1 MNYEIRKE
9 TECGWT
15 IYSVYNTE
23 TGNRVNYFAT
33 MEDAQAFIARH
44 QRIITAAINDI
55 LDSRLNVVWSWG
67 LHNKRVITDGV
78 RFDVQGF
85 KFTGEVKITFDFARS
100 NASKKSTFK
109 VQIGDDVTT
118 GVTADEL
125 IDFIDERVELVD
137 NYEEAVKASMTP
149 EEFAFAQS
157 IEQVIF
163 I

>member
-1 MNYEIRKE
+1 MNEL
-9 TECGWT
+9 
-15 IYSVYNTE
+15 
-23 TGNRVNYFAT
+23 
-33 MEDAQAFIARH
+33 
-44 QRIITAAINDI
+44 QRIITAAINNI

-85 KFTGEVKITFDFARS
+85 KFTGEVKIIFDFARS
-100 NASKKSTFK
+100 AETNLVSFK
-109 VQIGDDVTT
+109 VQIGDEVTT

-137 NYEEAVKASMTP
+137 NYEDAVKASMTP

-157 IEQVIF
+157 VGQVIF

>member
-1 MNYEIRKE
+1 MNEL
-9 TECGWT
+9 
-15 IYSVYNTE
+15 
-23 TGNRVNYFAT
+23 
-33 MEDAQAFIARH
+33 
-44 QRIITAAINDI
+44 QRIITAAINNI

-85 KFTGEVKITFDFARS
+85 KFTGEVKVIFDYSRS
-100 NASKKSTFK
+100 VKNGETIFK
-109 VQIGDDVTT
+109 VVIGEQVYT
-118 GVTADEL
+118 GVKAKEL
-125 IDFIDERVELVD
+125 IDFIDERVEKVD

-157 IEQVIF
+157 VGQVIF

>member
-1 MNYEIRKE
+1 MNEL
-9 TECGWT
+9 
-15 IYSVYNTE
+15 
-23 TGNRVNYFAT
+23 
-33 MEDAQAFIARH
+33 

-55 LDSRLNVVWSWG
+55 LSSRMNIIMSWG

-85 KFTGEVKITFDFARS
+85 KFTGEVKIIFDFARS
-100 NASKKSTFK
+100 AETNLTSFK
-109 VQIGDDVTT
+109 VQIGDEVTT
-118 GVTADEL
+118 GITAENL
-125 IDFIDERVELVD
+125 IDFIDERVEKVD

>member
-1 MNYEIRKE
+1 MNEL
-9 TECGWT
+9 
-15 IYSVYNTE
+15 
-23 TGNRVNYFAT
+23 
-33 MEDAQAFIARH
+33 
-44 QRIITAAINDI
+44 QRIITAAINNI

-85 KFTGEVKITFDFARS
+85 KFTGEVKVIFDYSRS
-100 NASKKSTFK
+100 VKNGETIFK
-109 VQIGDDVTT
+109 VVIGDQVYT

-125 IDFIDERVELVD
+125 IDYIDERVQLVD

-149 EEFAFAQS
+149 EEFAFMQS
-157 IEQVIF
+157 VGQVIF

>member
-1 MNYEIRKE
+1 MHI
-9 TECGWT
+9 
-15 IYSVYNTE
+15 
-23 TGNRVNYFAT
+23 
-33 MEDAQAFIARH
+33 
-44 QRIITAAINDI
+44 QRTITAIINDI
-55 LDSRLNVVWSWG
+55 LSSRMNIIMSWG
-67 LHNKRVITDGV
+67 LHNKRALTDGV

-85 KFTGEVKITFDFARS
+85 KFTGEVKIIFDFARS
-100 NASKKSTFK
+100 AETNLTSFK
-109 VQIGDDVTT
+109 VQIGDEVTT

>member
-1 MNYEIRKE
+1 MNELE
-9 TECGWT
+9 
-15 IYSVYNTE
+15 
-23 TGNRVNYFAT
+23 
-33 MEDAQAFIARH
+33 
-44 QRIITAAINDI
+44 RIITAAINNI

-85 KFTGEVKITFDFARS
+85 KFTGEVKIIFDFARS
-100 NASKKSTFK
+100 AETNLTTFK
-109 VQIGDDVTT
+109 VQIGDEVTT

>member
-1 MNYEIRKE
+1 MHI
-9 TECGWT
+9 
-15 IYSVYNTE
+15 
-23 TGNRVNYFAT
+23 
-33 MEDAQAFIARH
+33 
-44 QRIITAAINDI
+44 QRTITAIINNI
-55 LDSRLNVVWSWG
+55 LSSRMNVIMSWG

-85 KFTGEVKITFDFARS
+85 KFTGELNIIFFFALS
-100 NASKKSTFK
+100 SETNFTTFK
-109 VQIGDDVTT
+109 VQIDYEVTT

-149 EEFAFAQS
+149 EEFAFMQS
-157 IEQVIF
+157 VGQVIF

>member
-1 MNYEIRKE
+1 MNEL
-9 TECGWT
+9 
-15 IYSVYNTE
+15 
-23 TGNRVNYFAT
+23 
-33 MEDAQAFIARH
+33 
-44 QRIITAAINDI
+44 QRIITAGINDI

-85 KFTGEVKITFDFARS
+85 KFTGEVKVIFDYSRS
-100 NASKKSTFK
+100 VKNGETIFK
-109 VQIGDDVTT
+109 VVIGEQVYT
-118 GVTADEL
+118 GVKAEEL
-125 IDFIDERVELVD
+125 IDFIDERVEKVD

-157 IEQVIF
+157 VGQVIF

>member
-1 MNYEIRKE
+1 MNEL
-9 TECGWT
+9 
-15 IYSVYNTE
+15 
-23 TGNRVNYFAT
+23 
-33 MEDAQAFIARH
+33 
-44 QRIITAAINDI
+44 QRIITAAINNI

-85 KFTGEVKITFDFARS
+85 KFTGEVKVVFDYSRS
-100 NASKKSTFK
+100 VKNGETIFK
-109 VQIGDDVTT
+109 VVIGEQVYT
-118 GVTADEL
+118 GVKAEEL
-125 IDFIDERVELVD
+125 IDFIDERVEKVD

-157 IEQVIF
+157 VGQVIF

>member
-1 MNYEIRKE
+1 MNEL
-9 TECGWT
+9 
-15 IYSVYNTE
+15 
-23 TGNRVNYFAT
+23 
-33 MEDAQAFIARH
+33 

-85 KFTGEVKITFDFARS
+85 KFTGEVKVLFDYARS
-100 NASKKSTFK
+100 AKNGETTFR
-109 VQIGDDVTT
+109 VVIGEQIST
-118 GVTADEL
+118 GVKAENL
-125 IDFIDERVELVD
+125 IDFIDERVEKVD

-157 IEQVIF
+157 VQQIIIF
-163 I
+163 

>member
-1 MNYEIRKE
+1 MNELE
-9 TECGWT
+9 
-15 IYSVYNTE
+15 
-23 TGNRVNYFAT
+23 
-33 MEDAQAFIARH
+33 
-44 QRIITAAINDI
+44 RIITAAINDI

-85 KFTGEVKITFDFARS
+85 KFTGEVKIIFDFTRS
-100 NASKKSTFK
+100 AETNLTTFK
-109 VQIGDDVTT
+109 VQIADEVTT

-125 IDFIDERVELVD
+125 IDYIDERVELVD

-157 IEQVIF
+157 VGQVIF

>member
-1 MNYEIRKE
+1 MNEL
-9 TECGWT
+9 
-15 IYSVYNTE
+15 
-23 TGNRVNYFAT
+23 
-33 MEDAQAFIARH
+33 
-44 QRIITAAINDI
+44 QRIITAAINNI

-85 KFTGEVKITFDFARS
+85 KFTGEVKIIFDFARS
-100 NASKKSTFK
+100 AETNLTTFK
-109 VQIGDDVTT
+109 VQIGDEVTT

-125 IDFIDERVELVD
+125 IDFIDERVEKVD

-157 IEQVIF
+157 VGQVIF

>member
-1 MNYEIRKE
+1 MHI
-9 TECGWT
+9 
-15 IYSVYNTE
+15 
-23 TGNRVNYFAT
+23 
-33 MEDAQAFIARH
+33 
-44 QRIITAAINDI
+44 QRTITAIINDI
-55 LDSRLNVVWSWG
+55 LSSRMNIIMSWG

-85 KFTGEVKITFDFARS
+85 KFTGEVKIIFDFARS
-100 NASKKSTFK
+100 AETNLTSFK
-109 VQIGDDVTT
+109 VQIGDEVTT
-118 GVTADEL
+118 GITAENL
-125 IDFIDERVELVD
+125 IDFIDERVEKVD